1 MLVCLYQK
9 GMAGGC
15 SSCTLNL
22 FFAKVELQ
30 ETNLPEPASNYC
42 TKIRE
47 LNKADRA
54 TFDKV
59 KNKPTRP
66 KDVNHTYLVKINI
79 I

>member
-1 MLVCLYQK
+1 MSVYIKKEWQAAVQAVLLIF
-9 GMAGGC
+9 
-15 SSCTLNL
+15 